1 MTLEVMRF
9 QAELENKNFEPS
21 PVEYVFVFPGQGSQ
35 FAGMGKDLSVSP
47 AAQSVFEDLDRVM
60 GQGFSAKVFT
70 DETGWLNE
78 TENTQ
83 PALVGA
89 SIAFLEAYLEAKDKR
104 RDIIPLAYLSHSAG
118 YMSALIASGSLDRV
132 PGFILA
138 RERGRLMQ
146 QAGEKNPGKMG
157 VINGLSGGDIEQVV
171 KEVNNET
178 TQGGVVIANYNS
190 PLQYVLSGFADNVD
204 IAMQRAKERGAIKV
218 DVLPISIASHS
229 PLMAKAA
236 EEFKEAVFAIP
247 FTEPRSPVALNSTGK
262 LTRSTDEI
270 RDELWRGPMEPVRWT
285 NSVQNI
291 LSIDPEVMFLEF
303 GPGQVLSKLINRINR
318 AANTSAMNSYQ
329 NVQAH

>member
-1 MTLEVMRF
+1 MTLEAIHF
-9 QAELENKNFEPS
+9 QADLENKNCEPFQA
-21 PVEYVFVFPGQGSQ
+21 EYAFVFPGQGSQ

-47 AAQSVFEDLDRVM
+47 AAQSVFEDLDKVM

-83 PALVGA
+83 PALVA
-89 SIAFLEAYLEAKDKR
+89 VSIALLEAYLETKEKR
-104 RDIIPLAYLSHSAG
+104 KDIIPLAYLSHSAG
-118 YMSALIASGSLDRV
+118 YLSALIASGALDRV
-132 PGFILA
+132 PGFVLA

-157 VINGLSGGDIEQVV
+157 VISGLSEGDVEQVV
-171 KEVNNET
+171 NEINNET

-190 PLQYVLSGFADNVD
+190 PLQYVLSGLADNVD
-204 IAMQRAKERGAIKV
+204 VAMQRAKERGAIKV

-229 PLMAKAA
+229 PLMANAA
-236 EEFKEAVFAIP
+236 EEFKEVVFATP
-247 FTEPRSPVALNSTGK
+247 FAEPRSPVALNSTGK
-262 LTRSTDEI
+262 LTISTAEI

-291 LSIDPEVMFLEF
+291 LLINPHVIFLEF
-303 GPGQVLSKLINRINR
+303 GPGQVASKLINRIDKK
-318 AANTSAMNSYQ
+318 ANTSPMNSYRS
-329 NVQAH
+329 VQTC